1 MIFIIDYTRDEG
13 GGREKEEAPVETMN
27 REFEEET
34 GSSIKFTDD
43 ADHCFSF
50 IDFLKPTEIRMI
62 SVYCRLTSDVDMFNS
77 ILKNFHSG
85 TNVFFSRAH

>member
-1 MIFIIDYTRDEG
+1 
-13 GGREKEEAPVETMN
+13 MN
-27 REFEEET
+27 REFEEEI

-62 SVYCRLTSDVDMFNS
+62 SVFCRLTSDIEMFNS

-85 TNVFFSRAH
+85 TICIILSTSFEELSRSRLLVD